1 MSPKYFNHAA
11 PDCEKRTTM
20 TTPNI
25 RDPLNSLPL
34 EIRWKIYRLILYSPH
49 LIKFKLGLEYKA
61 GRTSSELGL
70 SDCDTII
77 HPLASTC
84 GPIRDEIKSWIRKE
98 MVVQGEPHTL
108 HNSIAMDL
116 FNQRGK
122 NLKIYGMLRERGG
135 FCITLWDRGDALNL
149 RDEHGMKTLLRIIDT
164 TTLWRDQWRQDI
176 QTRRRRW
183 EIEQNILEH
192 QGPFRSTGDIESAP
206 NKMPFSSFRH
216 LLVSSLITEYDA
228 IFCEEKNWCYMCG
241 VRSFP
246 DSIGE
251 HGVFSPS

>member
-1 MSPKYFNHAA
+1 MYQGFGTIPRLPFPSASTSPYLHDAHSRVPKAMLLKILRAHPLHQQFSNENKMSPKYFNHAA

-25 RDPLNSLPL
+25 RDPLSSLPL

-49 LIKFKLGLEYKA
+49 LIKFKLGLEYKD

-98 MVVQGEPHTL
+98 MVLQGEPHTL

-135 FCITLWDRGDALNL
+135 FCITLWDRV
-149 RDEHGMKTLLRIIDT
+149 
-164 TTLWRDQWRQDI
+164 
-176 QTRRRRW
+176 
-183 EIEQNILEH
+183 
-192 QGPFRSTGDIESAP
+192 
-206 NKMPFSSFRH
+206 MP
-216 LLVSSLITEYDA
+216 LICVMNTE
-228 IFCEEKNWCYMCG
+228 
-241 VRSFP
+241 
-246 DSIGE
+246 
-251 HGVFSPS
+251 